1 MFRKL
6 VLALGATAVVGAAAL
21 TPPRPPSI
29 GITTTGSTVPSPS
42 TPTSTPHLTVTLSS
56 ASFVRPMASA
66 SNAWKFATKRAEPW
80 NADRPGFA

>member
-1 MFRKL
+1 MVRKF

-42 TPTSTPHLTVTLSS
+42 TLTSTPHLTVTLSS
-56 ASFVRPMASA
+56 ASFGRPMASA
-66 SNAWKFATKRAEPW
+66 SYAWKFATKRAEPW
-80 NADRPGFA
+80 NADRPDFA